1 MRRTPANDYLED
13 ISTELPEE
21 IYGYLSDAIY
31 ETVCEFD
38 EEVDQLKAENAKL
51 QELVWTLANCA
62 AGHGCDYCPINGGYG
77 YVGEHDMCES
87 VHTRMRELGIEVDE

>member
-1 MRRTPANDYLED
+1 MRRTPVNDYLED

-38 EEVDQLKAENAKL
+38 EEVAQLQTENAKL
-51 QELVWTLANCA
+51 RELVADVWGYISHPANATWTHEKRKEVRHSLS
-62 AGHGCDYCPINGGYG
+62 D
-77 YVGEHDMCES
+77 
-87 VHTRMRELGIEVDE
+87 RMRELGVEVDE